1 MFDYL
6 SLNLAMAIEMTHIF
20 FLKSG
25 VVPWGCSYYTAT
37 ENGNPARWHFPAMSG
52 PRFAQRAVGDNN
64 SDFTM
69 VYQTSKYIQFSWVA
83 CKPTYQ

>member
-1 MFDYL
+1 MVMFDYL

-37 ENGNPARWHFPAMSG
+37 EDGNPVRWQFTGLFFLQDIMQH
-52 PRFAQRAVGDNN
+52 
-64 SDFTM
+64 SD
-69 VYQTSKYIQFSWVA
+69 Q
-83 CKPTYQ
+83 